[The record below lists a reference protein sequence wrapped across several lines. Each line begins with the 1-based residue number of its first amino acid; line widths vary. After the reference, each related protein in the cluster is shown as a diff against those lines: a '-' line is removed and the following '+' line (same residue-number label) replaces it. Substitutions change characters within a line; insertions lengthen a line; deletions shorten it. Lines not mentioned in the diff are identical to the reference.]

1 VRKFKLAIKRIF
13 DIISSF
19 LVLVLLSPLILVI
32 SIIVWLSMGR
42 PILFK
47 QPRIGHHGKE
57 FMIYK
62 FRTMSGKKD
71 QHEDLLPDGDRL
83 TRVGSFL
90 RSTTMDELP
99 ELLNVFLGNMSAV
112 GPRPLL
118 VEYRDLYT
126 ADQWRRHEMPPGM
139 AGPVLAG
146 GRNTLSWDK
155 KFKRDLWYVDNW
167 SLWMDFK
174 IIAQTALR
182 VVKREG
188 TSAEGYA
195 TMPRFK
201 GTNDKGDKNG

>member
-1 VRKFKLAIKRIF
+1 MRKFKLYIKRVF
-13 DIISSF
+13 DIAASF
-19 LVLVLLSPLILVI
+19 FALVLLMPLILLI
-32 SIIVWLSMGR
+32 SLLIWISMGR

-71 QHEDLLPDGDRL
+71 QHGDLLPDGDRL

-99 ELLNVFLGNMSAV
+99 ELLNVFLGEMSAV